1 METKGSVSACKGF
14 DWVTGFRNE
23 MKCSRN
29 GYYYFFL
36 LSFPFGFTFS
46 AKKEIG
52 ILELI
57 QGYMICFYADIK
69 NLLEDHFGT

>member
-1 METKGSVSACKGF
+1 
-14 DWVTGFRNE
+14 

-29 GYYYFFL
+29 GYYYF

-46 AKKEIG
+46 AKEEID

-57 QGYMICFYADIK
+57 QGYMICFYVDIK
-69 NLLEDHFGT
+69 KLIEDHFGT